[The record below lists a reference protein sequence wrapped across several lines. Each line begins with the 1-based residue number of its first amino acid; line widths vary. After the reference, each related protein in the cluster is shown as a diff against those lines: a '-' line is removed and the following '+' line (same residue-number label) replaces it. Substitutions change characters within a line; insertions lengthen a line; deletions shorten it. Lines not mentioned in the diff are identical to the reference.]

1 MSAKIGEP
9 QPALTRLNIRV
20 DTPKLTRHNDLAAI
34 AAGSPTAEIP
44 NPNPVKKQNTLKI
57 PARVRLLYIVLGV
70 LLLVGLLPL
79 AFAGTLLSGRTAEE
93 LRSVEGRYQAQ
104 LVQDKAR
111 QIELYGQRYRDV
123 VTGLARAFEIAGGIQ
138 ALNDPGYDS
147 RLQNTLEEDP
157 NLIGLAIW
165 PVSGELRRAFQPDVI
180 QREEVDQRVSD
191 VLARMSGRGIVVS
204 RPQIIRS
211 GQEMALTVA
220 APVMGGPTGQ
230 DVVAAVIAII
240 SFQEVFKAVHQ
251 STSKSERELLD
262 AGLPVVFVVD
272 QNGRAVAHP
281 EANVAFS
288 EKPMTDL
295 KVVQDWQES
304 GSQVQSALE
313 PFILVRDGRKVEMLG
328 SYATAELDKN
338 SRLGVIA
345 IQDASAAL
353 SSVSDMRR
361 QILIISFVAGM
372 LTLVIGFFFA
382 KKLTQPVQE
391 LATGADRI
399 ASGDF
404 SQRIDVRS
412 RTELGQLGDS
422 FNKMTDQLETYIKDL
437 QRSAD
442 ENRELFLGTVKSLAA
457 AIDGKDP
464 YTRGHSERVSRIS
477 VAIAQRLGLSD
488 SECEQI
494 RISALLHDVGK
505 IAIDDKILKKPAAL
519 TDDEFVIMKQHPQK
533 GYKIMSQIR
542 AMKEFLPG
550 MYMHHEMIDGK
561 GYPQGLK
568 GDEIPLM
575 AKIVAV
581 ADTFDAM
588 TTDRPY
594 QQAMQFE
601 HAVERIRS
609 FVGTRYDA
617 NVVAAFAEAC
627 EEGQIRPG
635 SVKLKRKTV
644 ETNAPVTVPDKASN
658 ENRVLVS

>member
-1 MSAKIGEP
+1 MLEKIG
-9 QPALTRLNIRV
+9 RI
-20 DTPKLTRHNDLAAI
+20 
-34 AAGSPTAEIP
+34 
-44 NPNPVKKQNTLKI
+44 
-57 PARVRLLYIVLGV
+57 RLLYIVLGV

-79 AFAGTLLSGRTAEE
+79 AFAGTLLSGRSADE

-123 VTGLARAFEIAGGIQ
+123 VTGLARAFEIAGGIR
-138 ALNDPGYDS
+138 ALNDAGYDS
-147 RLQNTLEEDP
+147 RLQKTLEEDP

-165 PVSGELRRAFQPDVI
+165 PVNGEMHRAFQPDLI
-180 QREEVDQRVSD
+180 QRAEVDQRVSE
-191 VLARMSGRGIVVS
+191 VLARMNGRGIVVS

-211 GQEMALTVA
+211 GQEMAMTVA
-220 APVMGGPTGQ
+220 APVMGGESGY
-230 DVVAAVIAII
+230 DVVAAVVAIV

-251 STSKSERELLD
+251 STSRSERELLD

-281 EANVAFS
+281 EASVAFS

-295 KVVQDWQES
+295 KVVRDWQES

-313 PFILVRDGRKVEMLG
+313 PFSLVRDGRNVVMLG

-345 IQDASAAL
+345 IQDESAAL
-353 SSVSDMRR
+353 ASISDMRR
-361 QILIISFVAGM
+361 QTIWISMVAGF

-391 LATGADRI
+391 LAVGAHRI

-404 SQRIDVRS
+404 SKRIDVRS
-412 RTELGQLGDS
+412 RTELGDLGNS
-422 FNKMTDQLETYIKDL
+422 FNLMTDRLATYITDL

-442 ENRELFLGTVKSLAA
+442 ENRELFLGTVKGLAA

-477 VAIAQRLGLSD
+477 VAIAQRLGLAD
-488 SECEQI
+488 DECEKI

-505 IAIDDKILKKPAAL
+505 IAIDDNILKKPAAL
-519 TDDEFVIMKQHPQK
+519 TDDEYVIMKQHPQK

-550 MYMHHEMIDGK
+550 MYMHHEMVNGQ

-594 QQAMQFE
+594 QLAMKFE
-601 HAVERIRS
+601 DAIGRIQS
-609 FVGTRYDA
+609 FVGTRYDPA
-617 NVVAAFAEAC
+617 VVSAFVEAC
-627 EEGQIRPG
+627 QEGQIRPG
-635 SVKLKRKTV
+635 SVKLKSR
-644 ETNAPVTVPDKASN
+644 NASEAKMAVSVMDTTSERESVPVS
-658 ENRVLVS
+658 

>member
-1 MSAKIGEP
+1 MLEKIG
-9 QPALTRLNIRV
+9 RI
-20 DTPKLTRHNDLAAI
+20 
-34 AAGSPTAEIP
+34 
-44 NPNPVKKQNTLKI
+44 
-57 PARVRLLYIVLGV
+57 RLLYIVLAV
-70 LLLVGLLPL
+70 LLVVGLLPL
-79 AFAGTLLSGRTAEE
+79 AFAGTLLSGRSAEE

-123 VTGLARAFEIAGGIQ
+123 VNGLARAFEIAGGIKP
-138 ALNDPGYDS
+138 LNDGGYDL
-147 RLQNTLEEDP
+147 RLQKTLEEDP
-157 NLIGLAIW
+157 NLIALAIW
-165 PVSGELRRAFQPDVI
+165 PVSGELHRAFQTDYI
-180 QREEVDQRVSD
+180 QKAEVDQRVSE
-191 VLARMSGRGIVVS
+191 VLSKMNGRGMVVS

-211 GQEMALTVA
+211 GQEMAMTVA
-220 APVMGGPTGQ
+220 APVMGGESGHEV
-230 DVVAAVIAII
+230 VVAAVVAVV

-251 STSKSERELLD
+251 STSQSEHELLD

-281 EANVAFS
+281 EASVAFS

-295 KVVQDWQES
+295 KVVRDWQES
-304 GSQVQSALE
+304 GKQVQSALE
-313 PFILVRDGRKVEMLG
+313 PFTLVRDGRNVVMLG
-328 SYATAELDKN
+328 SYASAELDKN

-345 IQDASAAL
+345 IQDESAAL
-353 SSVSDMRR
+353 ASVSDMRR
-361 QILIISFVAGM
+361 QTIWISMIAAL
-372 LTLVIGFFFA
+372 LTLFIGFFFA

-391 LATGADRI
+391 LAVGAQRI
-399 ASGDF
+399 AAGDF
-404 SQRIDVRS
+404 SRRIDVRS
-412 RTELGQLGDS
+412 RTELGDLGDS
-422 FNKMTDQLETYIKDL
+422 FNLMTDRLESYIKDL

-442 ENRELFLGTVKSLAA
+442 ENRELFLGTVKGLAA

-477 VAIAQRLGLSD
+477 VAIAQRLGLTD
-488 SECEQI
+488 DECEKI

-505 IAIDDKILKKPAAL
+505 IAIDDNILKKPSAL
-519 TDDEFVIMKQHPQK
+519 TDDEFLIMKQHPQK

-550 MYMHHEMIDGK
+550 MYMHHEMVNGQ

-575 AKIVAV
+575 AKVVAV

-594 QQAMQFE
+594 QQAMIFAD
-601 HAVERIRS
+601 AVARIQS

-617 NVVAAFAEAC
+617 RVVAAFVEAC
-627 EEGQIRPG
+627 EDGQIRPG
-635 SVKLKRKTV
+635 SVKLKSRIAPEAKAPSTSV
-644 ETNAPVTVPDKASN
+644 EVPSDLQSL
-658 ENRVLVS
+658 LVS

>member
-1 MSAKIGEP
+1 MFEKIG
-9 QPALTRLNIRV
+9 RI
-20 DTPKLTRHNDLAAI
+20 
-34 AAGSPTAEIP
+34 
-44 NPNPVKKQNTLKI
+44 
-57 PARVRLLYIVLGV
+57 RLLYIVLGV

-79 AFAGTLLSGRTAEE
+79 ALVGTLLSSRSADE

-123 VTGLARAFEIAGGIQ
+123 VTGLVRAFEIAGGIR
-138 ALNDPGYDS
+138 ALNDAGYDS
-147 RLQNTLEEDP
+147 RLQKTLEEDP
-157 NLIGLAIW
+157 NLIALAIW
-165 PVSGELRRAFQPDVI
+165 PVSGELHRAFQPDVI
-180 QREEVDQRVSD
+180 QRGELDQRVSE
-191 VLARMSGRGIVVS
+191 VLAKMSGRGIVVS

-211 GQEMALTVA
+211 GQEMAMTVA
-220 APVMGGPTGQ
+220 APVMGGEDGHT
-230 DVVAAVIAII
+230 VVAAVVAIV

-251 STSKSERELLD
+251 PTSKSERELLD

-295 KVVQDWQES
+295 KVVRDWQES

-313 PFILVRDGRKVEMLG
+313 PFTLVRDGRNVGMLG
-328 SYATAELDKN
+328 SYATADLDKY

-345 IQDASAAL
+345 IQDESAAL
-353 SSVSDMRR
+353 ASVTDMRR
-361 QILIISFVAGM
+361 QTLMISVVAGI

-391 LATGADRI
+391 LAIGAHRI

-404 SQRIDVRS
+404 TQRITVRS
-412 RTELGQLGDS
+412 ITELVQLGES
-422 FNKMTDQLETYIKDL
+422 FNLMTDQLEHYIKDL

-442 ENRELFLGTVKSLAA
+442 ENRELFLGTVKGLAA

-477 VAIAQRLGLSD
+477 VAIAQRLGLPD
-488 SECEQI
+488 DECEKI

-505 IAIDDKILKKPAAL
+505 IAIDDSILKKPAAL
-519 TDDEFVIMKQHPQK
+519 TDDEYTIMKTHPQK
-533 GYKIMSQIR
+533 GYKIMSQIQ

-550 MYMHHEMIDGK
+550 MYMHHEMVNGE

-575 AKIVAV
+575 GKIVAV

-594 QQAMQFE
+594 QQAMNFE
-601 HAVERIRS
+601 EAIKRIQS
-609 FVGTRYDA
+609 FVGTRYDPG
-617 NVVAAFAEAC
+617 VVSAFAEAC
-627 EEGQIRPG
+627 AEGQIRPG
-635 SVKLKRKTV
+635 SVKLKRRSVADTKLPV
-644 ETNAPVTVPDKASN
+644 PFETTTEPEAVPVA
-658 ENRVLVS
+658 